1 MTNLNAKAAPSLF
14 TTANDI
20 LDTLEMIATEKASAT
35 NSRELSTQYG
45 DTILKL
51 VQEQAATFDTPIA
64 KIFSEVYRVGKFT
77 EEMRGINEDGDEERT
92 KTERANGSAPA
103 TLKTYRSKIE
113 AVAKAHDIQAFYP
126 TMTESG
132 KAISAMSQVNTAYK
146 VLKADPEQV
155 KLDTAIAA
163 IKKAFKDGEPIEQK
177 EILKS
182 IMTLSLAYG
191 D

>member
-1 MTNLNAKAAPSLF
+1 MTNFSAKIAPSLF

-45 DTILKL
+45 DAILKL
-51 VQEQAATFDTPIA
+51 VQEQAATFETPVA
-64 KIFSEVYRVGKFT
+64 DIFSEVYRVGKFT
-77 EEMRGINEDGDEERT
+77 EETRGLNEDGDEQRI
-92 KTERANGSAPA
+92 KIERANGSAPA

-146 VLKADPEQV
+146 ALKADPAQV
-155 KLDTAIAA
+155 QLDTAIAA
-163 IKKAFKDGEPIEQK
+163 IKKAFKAGKDAKQK
-177 EILKS
+177 EILKD
-182 IMTLSLAYG
+182 IMTISLAYG

>member
-1 MTNLNAKAAPSLF
+1 MANFSAKKAPSLF
-14 TTANDI
+14 ATANNI
-20 LDTLEMIATEKASAT
+20 LDTLEMIATEKAAAT

-45 DTILKL
+45 DAILKL
-51 VQEQAATFDTPIA
+51 VQEQAAEFDTPVA
-64 KIFSEVYRVGKFT
+64 DIFSEVYRVGKFT
-77 EEMRGINEDGDEERT
+77 EETRGLDIHGDEQRIKIERV
-92 KTERANGSAPA
+92 NGSAPA

-146 VLKADPEQV
+146 ALKADPEKVQ
-155 KLDTAIAA
+155 LDTAIAA
-163 IKKAFKDGEPIEQK
+163 IKKAFKAGKASEQK

-191 D
+191 E

>member
-1 MTNLNAKAAPSLF
+1 MTNLNAKPEPSLF
-14 TTANDI
+14 ATANDI

-45 DTILKL
+45 DAILKL
-51 VQEQAATFDTPIA
+51 VQDQALTFNTPVA

-77 EEMRGINEDGDEERT
+77 EETRGLNMDGDEERT

-132 KAISAMSQVNTAYK
+132 KAISAMSQINTAYK
-146 VLKADPEQV
+146 ALKADPAKVQ
-155 KLDTAIAA
+155 LDTAIAA
-163 IKKAFKDGEPIEQK
+163 IKKAFKDGKDAEQK